1 MVLALLVVGLLPL
14 LSATLL
20 ANQVVN
26 QVTNIAFQSEFGEQ
40 LERSLGL
47 YAELVQTLKK
57 RMRAEGALMASD
69 VELRQAAAEGDDAKV
84 LAALTRLMAERSDV
98 LEASVVDAE
107 DDLIAEAR
115 RKTPLDEQRERPF
128 TVMQPLSEAEAAP
141 VLAVIF
147 AADRTRVDEM
157 GAAQEF
163 VQNWKATAQ
172 RVDDWNFSAFA
183 VLLVITVVLAVF
195 TGLRVVRPA
204 IRRINELAAATGPV
218 AKGDLDVRVPAE
230 GEDEIA
236 DLARAFNSMLEQL
249 GQSRAR
255 IEFLKRVGEWQ
266 NMARRLAH
274 EIKNPLTPI
283 QLAVEECAGRYG
295 GEDAKYKK
303 LLETTLDI
311 VREEV
316 QSLRRLVTE
325 FANFARLPRADL
337 RREDLGDFLR
347 DQLPRLERDALL
359 DGGDDG
365 PEVTLSVDDGVM
377 PVALDRTMFYRVL
390 SNLVT
395 NGLQAAREAGKGAH
409 VWVEAR
415 AEGDGWLVEIEDN
428 GPGIDDELLPS
439 IFDPYVTTKE
449 DGTGLGLTIVK
460 KIVIDHGG
468 QIDVR
473 HGDKGG
479 ALFRIRLPLLGS
491 IASFAALSQ
500 SAVKLRPGAEPP
512 LAPPRMTA
520 FRYVR
525 RRFECY

>member
-1 MVLALLVVGLLPL
+1 MIRSIGRTELRVVLALLVVGLLPL
-14 LSATLL
+14 LSATWL

-26 QVTNIAFQSEFGEQ
+26 QVTSTAFQPEFGDQ

-47 YAELVQTLKK
+47 YAELVETMKR
-57 RMRAEGALMASD
+57 RMRAEGAVMASD
-69 VELRQAAAEGDDAKV
+69 EPLRDAVAGGDQDKARE
-84 LAALTRLMAERSDV
+84 ALSRLMATRPDV
-98 LEASVVDAE
+98 LEARALDTE
-107 DDLIAEAR
+107 DDVVAEVKRAA
-115 RKTPLDEQRERPF
+115 PLDEEQERPF
-128 TVMQPLSEAEAAP
+128 TVMQPLSEEEAAP
-141 VLAVIF
+141 VLSVIF

-163 VQNWKATAQ
+163 VQAWKTTAEEVE
-172 RVDDWNFSAFA
+172 RPNLLAFA
-183 VLLVITVVLAVF
+183 ALLVITVVLAVF

-218 AKGDLDVRVPAE
+218 AQGDLDVRVPAE

-295 GEDAKYKK
+295 GEDPKYKQ
-303 LLETTLDI
+303 LLDTTLDI

-347 DQLPRLERDALL
+347 DQLPRLQREAHSDGREPELTL
-359 DGGDDG
+359 D
-365 PEVTLSVDDGVM
+365 VDEGAM

-395 NGLQAAREAGKGAH
+395 NGLQASRESGREGR
-409 VWVEAR
+409 VRIEAR
-415 AEGDGWLVEIEDN
+415 AQGEGWLVEIEDD
-428 GPGIDDELLPS
+428 GPGIDDELLPT

-468 QIDVR
+468 QIDAR
-473 HGDKGG
+473 RGDDGG
-479 ALFRIRLPLLGS
+479 AVFRIRLPLLGS
-491 IASFAALSQ
+491 IVSEAALDRSP
-500 SAVKLRPGAEPP
+500 AVPAGS
-512 LAPPRMTA
+512 
-520 FRYVR
+520 
-525 RRFECY
+525 

>member
-1 MVLALLVVGLLPL
+1 MIRSIGRTELRVVLALLLVGLLPL
-14 LSATLL
+14 LSATWL
-20 ANQVVN
+20 ANKVVN
-26 QVTNIAFQSEFGEQ
+26 NVTSTAFQPEFGER

-47 YAELVQTLKK
+47 YAELVKTMKR
-57 RMRAEGALMASD
+57 RMRTEGALMAAD
-69 VELRQAAAEGDDAKV
+69 DELRRASAAADEAGV
-84 LAALTRLMAERSDV
+84 RRALVRLMASRPDV
-98 LEASVVDAE
+98 LEASVLDVE
-107 DDLIAEAR
+107 DDVVATLR
-115 RKTPLDEQRERPF
+115 RATVLDERRERPF
-128 TVMQPLSEAEAAP
+128 TVMHSLSDGDASP
-141 VLAVIF
+141 VLSVIF

-157 GAAQEF
+157 GAAQDFVKMWKTTADEF
-163 VQNWKATAQ
+163 DEWSL
-172 RVDDWNFSAFA
+172 DAFA
-183 VLLVITVVLAVF
+183 VLLVTTVILAVF

-218 AKGDLDVRVPAE
+218 AQGDLDVRVPAE

-236 DLARAFNSMLEQL
+236 ELARAFNSMLEQL

-295 GEDAKYKK
+295 GEDPKYKK
-303 LLETTLDI
+303 LLDTTLDI

-325 FANFARLPRADL
+325 FANFARLPRAEL

-347 DQLPRLERDALL
+347 DQLPRLQKEALSE
-359 DGGDDG
+359 D
-365 PEVTLSVDDGVM
+365 EVSLVVDDGVM

-395 NGLQAAREAGKGAH
+395 NGLQAAREAGEGAR
-409 VWVEAR
+409 VRVEAR
-415 AEGDGWLVEIEDN
+415 AQGGGWVVEVEDN
-428 GPGIDDELLPS
+428 GPGIDDALLPN

-468 QIDVR
+468 QIDAR
-473 HGDKGG
+473 LGEGGG
-479 ALFRIRLPLLGS
+479 AIFRMRLPLLGS
-491 IASFAALSQ
+491 IASEVAVAQ
-500 SAVKLRPGAEPP
+500 SEP
-512 LAPPRMTA
+512 AS
-520 FRYVR
+520 VGG
-525 RRFECY
+525 